1 MFDRTHKAAPRA
13 LAILAAAMLTLTACA
28 PAEELPVP
36 AVPAG
41 EHVTMTDPW
50 VKAAPDGMTAAF
62 GTLANPTEHDIIVV
76 SATTEVAE
84 STELHETVVDDAGKS
99 TMRQVEG
106 GFTIPAEGSIDLEP
120 GGDHLMLMGLT
131 GPVEA
136 GVEVSFTLTFEDDST
151 MSFTAPA
158 KDYSGA
164 QEEYSSH
171 DEHAEHDEHGGEDGH

>member
-1 MFDRTHKAAPRA
+1 MCTGAS
-13 LAILAAAMLTLTACA
+13 
-28 PAEELPVP
+28 
-36 AVPAG
+36 
-41 EHVTMTDPW
+41 
-50 VKAAPDGMTAAF
+50 
-62 GTLANPTEHDIIVV
+62 V
-76 SATTEVAE
+76 SATTEAAE

-136 GVEVSFTLTFEDDST
+136 GVEVSFTLTFGDDST

-171 DEHAEHDEHGGEDGH
+171 DEHDEHDEHGGEDGH